1 MLGLTEK
8 NLLFEHLV
16 NIAKKSTL
24 FYLIYYSRNDKDQS
38 YLQEL
43 GEKRQLREWLPER

>member
-16 NIAKKSTL
+16 NIAKKSTP